1 MQMAYAVIL
10 DEEKARKQFLQL
22 DKSMQERVAKK
33 LKQLERDDLPSRHLK
48 HGVPVF
54 VEEVNQYRII
64 FKTRE
69 DLKEKRVGF
78 IGDHKEYE
86 KWFSEQ

>member
-1 MQMAYAVIL
+1 MAYAVIL

-22 DKSMQERVAKK
+22 DKSMQERIGKK
-33 LKQLERDDLPSRHLK
+33 LRQLEREDFPSRHLK

-69 DLKEKRVGF
+69 DVKEKRVVF

-86 KWFSEQ
+86 KWIASQE